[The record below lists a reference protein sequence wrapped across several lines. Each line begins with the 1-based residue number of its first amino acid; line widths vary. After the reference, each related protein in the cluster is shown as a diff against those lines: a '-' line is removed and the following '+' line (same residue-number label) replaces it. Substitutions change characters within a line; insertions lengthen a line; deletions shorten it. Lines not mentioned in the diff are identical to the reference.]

1 MNARNG
7 DFGVL
12 DFTLLVQLLPRVPKL
27 LSSLGLV
34 QNTVMGSSTV
44 AQVERVTEA
53 LDAIQARARG
63 GDRNY
68 AGREKAIVRNFN
80 VPFFPLDTRFTA
92 QEIQDLR
99 EYGTSDT
106 PATVEARVMHSMQRI
121 VNSHTNG
128 FEKALYAAV
137 KGSSYSPSWTQGQY
151 DYYTEFGV
159 TALKKTFPIDF
170 TDNTKDPRITVE
182 KEARKHII
190 TNAADNGD
198 SYKVIALV
206 GSGFF
211 NSLITHPLV
220 QAAYDSYPS
229 ESEPLRRRLGGELI
243 NRSFDTSGVTY
254 IEDISGE
261 IADGDAY
268 FMPMGISTMFMAQ
281 YAPADSVLYANQPAQ
296 EMYVFLDESSH
307 RVSKVETETGFIIVN
322 TRPELVVK
330 ATGNTLRV

>member
-12 DFTLLVQLLPRVPKL
+12 DFTPLVELIPRVPKL

-34 QNTVMGSSTV
+34 QNTVMGTSTV

-53 LDAIQARARG
+53 LDAIEARARG
-63 GDRNY
+63 GDRNF
-68 AGREKAIVRNFN
+68 AGRENAIVRNFN

-92 QEIQDLR
+92 NEIQDLR

-106 PATVEARVMHSMQRI
+106 PATVEARVMRSMERI
-121 VNSHTNG
+121 RKSHTNG
-128 FEKALYAAV
+128 YEKALYAAL
-137 KGSSYSPSWTQGQY
+137 KGSSYSPSWLQGQY
-151 DYYTEFGV
+151 NYFTEFGV
-159 TALKKTFPIDF
+159 TPVTFPIDF
-170 TDNTKDPRITVE
+170 TDNAVDPRITVE
-182 KEARKHII
+182 AEARQSII

-198 SYKVIALV
+198 SYKIIALV

-261 IADGDAY
+261 IATGDAY
-268 FMPMGISTMFMAQ
+268 FLPMGISTMFMAQ

-296 EMYVFLDESSH
+296 EMYVFLDETSH